1 MAFEIPEDLNPALMG
16 LAWLIGRWQGNGH
29 RTWPASGGQGADEIE
44 FGQQI
49 DFATNGSGYLHYL
62 SQTWTLDADGQPAG
76 PLDMETGFWRPG
88 ADGKL
93 EVVLASPEGWSEIW
107 IGSVTGA
114 KVELASDVVARTQTA
129 QTAYTGGHRLYGNVE
144 GHLMWAFDRATTEV
158 ELQPY
163 MWARL
168 QRA

>member
-1 MAFEIPEDLNPALMG
+1 MAFEIPADLNPALMP

-29 RTWPASGGQGADEIE
+29 GNWPDQGDFQ

-49 DFATNGSGYLHYL
+49 DFATNQGPYLHYL
-62 SQTWTLDADGQPAG
+62 SQTWTLDDDGQPAA
-76 PLDMETGFWRPG
+76 PLTMETGFWRPG
-88 ADGKL
+88 GDGTL
-93 EVVLASPEGWSEIW
+93 EVVLASPEGWAEVW
-107 IGSVTGA
+107 AGQLKGA
-114 KVELASDVVARTQTA
+114 RVDLTTDVVARTTTA
-129 QTAYTGGHRLYGNVE
+129 ELTYSGGQRLYGNVE
-144 GHLMWAFDRATTEV
+144 GDLMWTFDRATTEV